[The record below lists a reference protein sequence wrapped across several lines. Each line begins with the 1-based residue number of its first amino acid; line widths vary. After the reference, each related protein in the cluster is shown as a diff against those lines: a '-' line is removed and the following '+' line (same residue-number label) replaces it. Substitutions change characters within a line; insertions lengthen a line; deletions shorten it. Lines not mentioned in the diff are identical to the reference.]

1 MKMSFEVSDLGKY
14 DVVVVGGGPAGIA
27 AALSAAEQGAETV
40 IIERAGTV
48 GGNLTLGHVAPLMG
62 AYRENTMADEIN
74 RLLKPG
80 MSPDL
85 VHDFEYA
92 KAVLAKLLADRGV
105 SVKLNASL
113 SAAVCEHGRITS
125 VVFGTQ
131 NGLASV
137 AGSVFV
143 DATGDGV
150 LSQLA
155 GEKIMIGR
163 EDGKCQPLSVMFTI
177 CGIEK
182 GKQIICR
189 HEEMDTPLS
198 CGIGYLELCRRACK
212 SGELPGTVNIVRL
225 YDSVYEDEQ
234 MVNATQANGY
244 DPLDT
249 DSYTAAQVELRTQVY
264 QVVDFLRNNLDGYQN
279 IRVKDSS
286 DIVGVR
292 ESRRVLGKYLLTAE
306 DLIAGRKFADA
317 VVHDACFSI
326 DIHNPSGAGQSESE
340 GLPQQ
345 AAPYDIPYRS
355 LVPTVSTNLLLA
367 GRCISGTH
375 RAHASYRVMNICLNI
390 GQAAGIA
397 AALCAREG
405 VSPAALDPEKVQTLL
420 EQKGIDLGR

>member
-1 MKMSFEVSDLGKY
+1 MKISVETEELGKY

-27 AALSAAEQGAETV
+27 AALSAAEQGADTL

-62 AYRENTMADEIN
+62 DYCENTMADEIN

-80 MSPDL
+80 MAPNL

-105 SVKLNASL
+105 NVKLNSAV
-113 SAAVCEHGRITS
+113 SAAVTENGRIKA

-137 AGSVFV
+137 SGKVFV

-150 LSQLA
+150 LSHLV

-163 EDGKCQPLSVMFTI
+163 EDGRCQPLSVMFTI

-182 GKQIICR
+182 GKQIICK
-189 HEEMDTPLS
+189 HEEMDTPLP
-198 CGIGYLELCRRACK
+198 CGIGYLELCRRACR
-212 SGELPGTVNIVRL
+212 SGELPETVNIVRL

-244 DPLDT
+244 DSLDT
-249 DSYTAAQVELRTQVY
+249 DSYTAAQVDLRSQVY
-264 QVVDFLRNNLDGYQN
+264 KVVDFLRNNIDGYKN

-292 ESRRVLGKYLLTAE
+292 ESRRVLGRYLLTAE
-306 DLIAGRKFADA
+306 DLIAGKRFGDV
-317 VVHDACFSI
+317 VVHDACFPI

-345 AAPYDIPYRS
+345 AKPYDIPYRS

-375 RAHASYRVMNICLNI
+375 RAHASYRVMNICLNV

-397 AALCAREG
+397 AAICAAEG
-405 VSPAALDPEKVQTLL
+405 ISPSELAPERVQSVL
-420 EQKGIDLGR
+420 EKKGIDLGR